1 MIFYIPAFIFLLYN
15 LYKRR
20 TGTALLLVVLCALS
34 AAAYMGVPSL
44 FIEPI
49 PAIFPTVAL
58 ICVLYLIFLTWREYK
73 VAKINYLK
81 ERRMRR
87 ENAEPLRKADED
99 HERIVIKDRKTSMEK
114 VIYLKRNEKN
124 VPRGTNKENETEN
137 ETENKN

>member
-58 ICVLYLIFLTWREYK
+58 ICVLYLIFLSWREYK

-99 HERIVIKDRKTSMEK
+99 HERIVIKDRKTSKEK
-114 VIYLKRNEKN
+114 VIYLKRDEKN

-137 ETENKN
+137 KN

>member
-1 MIFYIPAFIFLLYN
+1 MIFYVPVFIYLLYD

-20 TGTALLLVVLCALS
+20 SKTTLLMIVLCILS
-34 AAAYMGVPSL
+34 AVAYMGVPNL

-49 PAIFPTVAL
+49 PAIFHTLAL
-58 ICVLYLIFLTWREYK
+58 ICVLYLIFLSWREYK

-87 ENAEPLRKADED
+87 ENAAPLRKTDDD
-99 HERIVIKDRKTSMEK
+99 HERIVIKDRKTSEQK
-114 VIYLKRNEKN
+114 VIYLKRDGKI
-124 VPRGTNKENETEN
+124 VPRGTNEEN

>member
-1 MIFYIPAFIFLLYN
+1 MIFYIPAFIFLLYK

-20 TGTALLLVVLCALS
+20 TGTALLLVALCALS

-58 ICVLYLIFLTWREYK
+58 ICVLYLIFLSWREYK
-73 VAKINYLK
+73 AAKINYLK
-81 ERRMRR
+81 ERRMHR
-87 ENAEPLRKADED
+87 ENAAPLRKTEDD

-114 VIYLKRNEKN
+114 VIYLKRDEKN
-124 VPRGTNKENETEN
+124 VPRGTNEEN

>member
-1 MIFYIPAFIFLLYN
+1 MIFYVPVFIYLLYD

-20 TGTALLLVVLCALS
+20 SKTTLLLIVLCILS
-34 AAAYMGVPSL
+34 AVAYMGVPSL

-49 PAIFPTVAL
+49 PAIFPTLAL
-58 ICVLYLIFLTWREYK
+58 ICVLYLIFLSWREYK

-87 ENAEPLRKADED
+87 ENAAPLRKTDDD
-99 HERIVIKDRKTSMEK
+99 HERIVIKDRKTSEQK
-114 VIYLKRNEKN
+114 VIYLKRNGKI
-124 VPRGTNKENETEN
+124 VPRGTNKENKSEN

>member
-1 MIFYIPAFIFLLYN
+1 MIFYVPAFIYLLYD

-20 TGTALLLVVLCALS
+20 SKTTLLMIVLCILS
-34 AAAYMGVPSL
+34 AVAYMGVPNL

-49 PAIFPTVAL
+49 PAIFPTLAL
-58 ICVLYLIFLTWREYK
+58 ICVLYLIFLSWREYK

-87 ENAEPLRKADED
+87 ENAAPLRKTDDD
-99 HERIVIKDRKTSMEK
+99 HERIVIKDRKTSEQK
-114 VIYLKRNEKN
+114 VIYLKRDGKI
-124 VPRGTNKENETEN
+124 VPRGTNEEN

>member
-49 PAIFPTVAL
+49 PAIYPTVAL
-58 ICVLYLIFLTWREYK
+58 ICVLYLIFLSWREYK
-73 VAKINYLK
+73 AAKINYLK
-81 ERRMRR
+81 ERRMHR
-87 ENAEPLRKADED
+87 ENAAPLRKTEDD

-114 VIYLKRNEKN
+114 VIYLKRDEKN
-124 VPRGTNKENETEN
+124 VPRGTNEENETEN

>member
-1 MIFYIPAFIFLLYN
+1 MIFYVPVFIYLLYD

-20 TGTALLLVVLCALS
+20 SKTTLLLIVLCILS
-34 AAAYMGVPSL
+34 AVAYMGVPNL

-49 PAIFPTVAL
+49 PAIFPTLAL
-58 ICVLYLIFLTWREYK
+58 ICVLYLIFLSWREYK

-87 ENAEPLRKADED
+87 ENAAPLRKTDD
-99 HERIVIKDRKTSMEK
+99 NHERIVIKDRKTSEQK
-114 VIYLKRNEKN
+114 VIYLKRDGKI
-124 VPRGTNKENETEN
+124 VPRGTNEENESEN

>member
-99 HERIVIKDRKTSMEK
+99 HERIVIKDRNTSMEK

>member
-20 TGTALLLVVLCALS
+20 TGTALLLVALCALS

-58 ICVLYLIFLTWREYK
+58 ICVLYLIFLSWREYK
-73 VAKINYLK
+73 AAKINYLK

-87 ENAEPLRKADED
+87 ENATPLRKTDED

-114 VIYLKRNEKN
+114 VIYLKRDEKN

-137 ETENKN
+137 KN

>member
-1 MIFYIPAFIFLLYN
+1 MIFYIPAFIFLLYK

-124 VPRGTNKENETEN
+124 VPRGTNEENKSES

>member
-1 MIFYIPAFIFLLYN
+1 MIFYIPAFIFLLYK

-20 TGTALLLVVLCALS
+20 TGTALLLVALCALS

-58 ICVLYLIFLTWREYK
+58 ICVLYLIFLSWREYK

-87 ENAEPLRKADED
+87 ENAAPLRKTDED

-114 VIYLKRNEKN
+114 VIYLKRDEKN

>member
-20 TGTALLLVVLCALS
+20 TGTALLLVALCALS

-58 ICVLYLIFLTWREYK
+58 ICVLYLIFLSWREYK

-87 ENAEPLRKADED
+87 ENAEPLRKADEN

-114 VIYLKRNEKN
+114 VIYLKRDEKN

>member
-124 VPRGTNKENETEN
+124 VPRGTNEENKSES

>member
-58 ICVLYLIFLTWREYK
+58 ICVLYLIFLSWREYK
-73 VAKINYLK
+73 AAKINYLK

-87 ENAEPLRKADED
+87 ENAAPLRKADED

-114 VIYLKRNEKN
+114 VIYLKRDEKN
-124 VPRGTNKENETEN
+124 VPRGTNEEN

>member
-1 MIFYIPAFIFLLYN
+1 MIFYIPAFIFLLYK

-20 TGTALLLVVLCALS
+20 TGTALLLVALCALS

-58 ICVLYLIFLTWREYK
+58 ICVLYLIFLSWREYK

-114 VIYLKRNEKN
+114 VIYLKRDEKN

>member
-1 MIFYIPAFIFLLYN
+1 MIFYVPVFIYLLYD

-20 TGTALLLVVLCALS
+20 SKTTLLMIVLCILS
-34 AAAYMGVPSL
+34 AVAYMGVPNL

-49 PAIFPTVAL
+49 PAIFPTLAL
-58 ICVLYLIFLTWREYK
+58 ICVLYLIFLSWREYK

-87 ENAEPLRKADED
+87 ENAAPLRKTDDD
-99 HERIVIKDRKTSMEK
+99 HERIVIKDRKTSEQK
-114 VIYLKRNEKN
+114 VIYLKRDGKI
-124 VPRGTNKENETEN
+124 VPRGTNEESKSEN

>member
-20 TGTALLLVVLCALS
+20 TGTALLLLALCVLS
-34 AAAYMGVPSL
+34 AAAYMGVASL

-58 ICVLYLIFLTWREYK
+58 ICVLYLIFLSWREYK
-73 VAKINYLK
+73 AAKINYLK
-81 ERRMRR
+81 ERRMHR
-87 ENAEPLRKADED
+87 ENAAPLRKTEDD

-114 VIYLKRNEKN
+114 VIYLKRDEKN
-124 VPRGTNKENETEN
+124 VPRGTNEEN

>member
-58 ICVLYLIFLTWREYK
+58 ICVLYLIFLSWREYK
-73 VAKINYLK
+73 AAKINYLK

-87 ENAEPLRKADED
+87 ENAEPLRKTEDD
-99 HERIVIKDRKTSMEK
+99 HERIVIKDRKTSKEK
-114 VIYLKRNEKN
+114 VIYLKRDEKN

-137 ETENKN
+137 KN

>member
-1 MIFYIPAFIFLLYN
+1 MIFYIPALIFLLYN

-20 TGTALLLVVLCALS
+20 TGTALLLVALCALS

-58 ICVLYLIFLTWREYK
+58 ICVLYLIFLSWREYK
-73 VAKINYLK
+73 AAKINYLK

-87 ENAEPLRKADED
+87 ENAEPLRKAEDD

-114 VIYLKRNEKN
+114 VIYLKRDEKN

>member
-1 MIFYIPAFIFLLYN
+1 MIFYIPALIFLLYN

-20 TGTALLLVVLCALS
+20 TGTALLLVALCALS
-34 AAAYMGVPSL
+34 AAAYMGAPSL

-58 ICVLYLIFLTWREYK
+58 ICVLYLIFLSWREYK
-73 VAKINYLK
+73 AAKINYLK

-87 ENAEPLRKADED
+87 ENAEPLRKAEDD

-114 VIYLKRNEKN
+114 VIYLKRDEKN

>member
-58 ICVLYLIFLTWREYK
+58 ICVLYLIFLSWREYK

-114 VIYLKRNEKN
+114 VIYLKRDEKN
-124 VPRGTNKENETEN
+124 VPRGTNEENETEN
-137 ETENKN
+137 ETENTN